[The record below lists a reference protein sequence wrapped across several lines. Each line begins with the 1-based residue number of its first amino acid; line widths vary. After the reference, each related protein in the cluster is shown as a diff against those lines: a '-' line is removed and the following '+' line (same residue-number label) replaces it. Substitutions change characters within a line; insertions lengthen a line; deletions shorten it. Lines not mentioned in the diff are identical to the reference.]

1 MGCGLGIGLLKSPQM
16 ILLTLTAIK
25 HFQGPVLWGQGRGG
39 SLQGKR
45 RLILLNQLVFL
56 PRVGLGYSV
65 YPFIPGAK
73 VVQHLSNEDDTV
85 SSYVVYVRS
94 LTPPPPPSFTC
105 LPSAL

>member
-1 MGCGLGIGLLKSPQM
+1 MGCGLGIGLLKSPQV

-25 HFQGPVLWGQGRGG
+25 HLQGPVLWGQGRGG

-73 VVQHLSNEDDTV
+73 VVQHLSNEDDT
-85 SSYVVYVRS
+85 
-94 LTPPPPPSFTC
+94 
-105 LPSAL
+105 